1 LAQAWRGCLVEYP
14 LTHILQRWGK
24 LVLLNQRELNQ
35 ASRSSLL
42 HRALGA
48 SQSSLLHTAP
58 EVSQCNLLYE
68 SRGASQSSHIYKA
81 IQVNPFN
88 N

>member
-1 LAQAWRGCLVEYP
+1 
-14 LTHILQRWGK
+14 
-24 LVLLNQRELNQ
+24 
-35 ASRSSLL
+35 
-42 HRALGA
+42 LGA
-48 SQSSLLHTAP
+48 SQSSLLHTTP